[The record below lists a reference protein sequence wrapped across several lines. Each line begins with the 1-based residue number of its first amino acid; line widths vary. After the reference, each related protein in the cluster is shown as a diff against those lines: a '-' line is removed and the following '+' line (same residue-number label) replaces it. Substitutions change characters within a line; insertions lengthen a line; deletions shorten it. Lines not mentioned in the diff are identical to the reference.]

1 MTESGVEPT
10 ARSNRWLRAVG
21 YGILAE
27 LSTIVTIVVVVVV
40 YKVAIAR
47 DLTEAQYAAFG
58 ERVGAILGVV
68 AGTVFTFVLAALL
81 MHRLTERY
89 VAHGLVVA
97 LTAVAFSVTGSIAG
111 HHGVPGAY
119 LLASALK
126 IAAGALAGFLVTR
139 RSLAK
144 PGY

>member
-1 MTESGVEPT
+1 MADQSIV
-10 ARSNRWLRAVG
+10 RSDRWLRAVG
-21 YGILAE
+21 YGFLAE
-27 LSTIVTIVVVVVV
+27 LATVVTIVVVVVV

-58 ERVGAILGVV
+58 ERAGAVLGVT
-68 AGTVFTFVLAALL
+68 AGTLFTFLFAQLL
-81 MHRLTERY
+81 MRRLSARF
-89 VAHGLVVA
+89 VPHGLLLA
-97 LTAVAFSVTGSIAG
+97 LTAVAFSVAGSIAG

-126 IAAGALAGFLVTR
+126 VGAGALAGALAIR
-139 RSLAK
+139 RSSVR